1 MRDVFPQW
9 SDTILQHFLY
19 ANNMPQDNNEHKYL
33 LAVNIDKIIKDE
45 SAVKD
50 ERERFDDEID
60 ELANDAEEDM
70 KKKEKEL
77 DIV

>member
-1 MRDVFPQW
+1 
-9 SDTILQHFLY
+9 
-19 ANNMPQDNNEHKYL
+19 MPQDNNEHKYL

-60 ELANDAEEDM
+60 ELANDAEEDI

>member
-1 MRDVFPQW
+1 
-9 SDTILQHFLY
+9 
-19 ANNMPQDNNEHKYL
+19 MPQDNNEHKYL

-50 ERERFDDEID
+50 ERERFDNEID
-60 ELANDAEEDM
+60 ELANDAEEDI